1 MGYDFSMRQITCFCL
16 IVLCTCSLGAAE
28 TSVAT
33 QPEIGF
39 LAPLGGQQGTT
50 LKVEIGGSKLENT
63 SAIVF
68 ETEGITAQVEKVE
81 TVTDETLKEETSIDT
96 RLLAEVQIDATV
108 QPGDH
113 WLRVV
118 TSAGVTNRMLFRVN
132 VDTVVAEVE
141 TAHSAP
147 DQAQEIVFSIVMNG
161 TIESVGEVDFYRFDV
176 SQPCELTFEVRPS
189 QAA

>member
-39 LAPLGGQQGTT
+39 NAPLGGQQGTT
-50 LKVEIGGSKLENT
+50 LK
-63 SAIVF
+63 
-68 ETEGITAQVEKVE
+68 EK
-81 TVTDETLKEETSIDT
+81 TSIDT
-96 RLLAEVQIDATV
+96 RLLAAVQIDATV

-118 TSAGVTNRMLFRVN
+118 TFAGVTNRMLFRVN
-132 VDTVVAEVE
+132 VDTVVAEVKS
-141 TAHSAP
+141 AHSTP
-147 DQAQEIVFSIVMNG
+147 DQAQEIVFPIVMNG
-161 TIESVGEVDFYRFDV
+161 TIESVEEVDFYRFDV
-176 SQPCELTFEVRPS
+176 SQPCKLTFEVRPS